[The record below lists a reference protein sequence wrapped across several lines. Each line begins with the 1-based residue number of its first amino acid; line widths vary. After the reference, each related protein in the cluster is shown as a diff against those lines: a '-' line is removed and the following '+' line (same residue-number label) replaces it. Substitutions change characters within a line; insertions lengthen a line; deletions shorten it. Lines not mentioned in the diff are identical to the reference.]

1 MPPRLT
7 TRRAMDHNKSGMLQS
22 QKPVL
27 RQEQQLRMT
36 PQLYQAIRIMALPLA
51 ELRTTIEE
59 ELERNPALEEVE
71 DRSTVSLDDTG
82 RRRGEEEEYFEA
94 TSDSGYIEEQA
105 GEDREDSKRRFIEG
119 VVSRPET
126 LHDHLLWQL
135 RLQPIS
141 PEEFRIGELLIRNL
155 NENGF
160 HIEPLEALLPPESL
174 PAAEKIMKLI
184 QGFDPV
190 GTCTKD
196 YRESLLVQI
205 ANHPE
210 AVPGAYEVVAEH
222 LEALE
227 REKYKEIARKL
238 HRSVAEVQRIKRF
251 LHELDPMPG
260 RNFSGEQPRFVVPD
274 VMLKVQEGEFVIVL
288 NDEDIPVLGVNPFYE
303 TLAADKKQLKEKKLK
318 SFVNSSLQEARWF
331 IRSVR
336 QRNETLAKTCKAIV
350 EFQREFFRRG
360 PKYLVPL
367 ALKDIA
373 KEIGVHEATVSR
385 VTNGKYIQTEWGI
398 FELKHFFS
406 SSVAGSAPGGGHFSK
421 EGVKEM
427 IKEIVQAEQGKSA
440 LTDQK
445 IGELLAEKGVKIARR
460 TIAKYRKEL
469 DIMSSHRR

>member
-1 MPPRLT
+1 
-7 TRRAMDHNKSGMLQS
+7 MLQS

-36 PQLYQAIRIMALPLA
+36 PQLYQAIRIMALPLV
-51 ELRTTIEE
+51 ELRTTIEQ
-59 ELERNPALEEVE
+59 ELERNPALEVVE
-71 DRSTVSLDDTG
+71 DRSVLSLNEAD
-82 RRRGEEEEYFEA
+82 RRQGEETEYFED
-94 TSDSGYIEEQA
+94 TSDSGYIREHG

-119 VVSRPET
+119 VVSRPES

-135 RLQPIS
+135 RLERLS
-141 PEEFRIGELLIRNL
+141 PEEFQAGELLIRNL
-155 NENGF
+155 NDNGF
-160 HIEPLEALLPPESL
+160 HIEPLEALFPPEAL
-174 PAAEKIMKLI
+174 PMARKVMALI
-184 QGFDPV
+184 QAFDPV
-190 GTCTKD
+190 GTCTGD

-205 ANHPE
+205 ANHPA
-210 AVPGAYEVVAEH
+210 AVPGAYEVVESH

-238 HRSVAEVQRIKRF
+238 HIGVAEVQRIKGF

-260 RNFSGEQPRFVVPD
+260 RRYSSEQPRYVVPD
-274 VMLKVQEGEFVIVL
+274 IRIKVQDGELHIIL
-288 NDEDIPVLGVNPFYE
+288 NDEDIPVLGVNSFYE
-303 TLAADKKQLKEKKLK
+303 SLAKDKQQQLKQKKLK

-336 QRNETLAKTCKAIV
+336 QRNETLIKTCRAIV
-350 EFQREFFRRG
+350 EFQREFFRKG

-385 VTNGKYIQTEWGI
+385 VTSGKYIQTEWGI

-406 SSVAGSAPGGGHFSK
+406 NSVAGSAPGGGRFSK

-427 IKEIVQAEQGKSA
+427 VKEIVRGEAGR
-440 LTDQK
+440 LTDEK
-445 IGELLAEKGVKIARR
+445 IVAALAEKGVKIARR

-469 DIMSSHRR
+469 DIMSSHHR

>member
-1 MPPRLT
+1 
-7 TRRAMDHNKSGMLQS
+7 MLQS

-51 ELRTTIEE
+51 ELRTTIEL
-59 ELERNPALEEVE
+59 ELERNPALEVVE
-71 DRSTVSLDDTG
+71 DRSVLSLNEAD
-82 RRRGEEEEYFEA
+82 RRQGEETEYFED
-94 TSDSGYIEEQA
+94 TSDSGYIREHS

-135 RLQPIS
+135 RLEHLS
-141 PEEFRIGELLIRNL
+141 PEEFQAGELLIRNL

-160 HIEPLEALLPPESL
+160 HLEPLEALFPAEAL
-174 PAAEKIMKLI
+174 PAARKVKALI
-184 QGFDPV
+184 QTFDPV

-196 YRESLLVQI
+196 YHESLLVQI
-205 ANHPE
+205 ANHPA
-210 AVPGAYEVVAEH
+210 AVPGAYEVVEHH

-238 HRSVAEVQRIKRF
+238 HIGVPEVEAIKRF

-260 RNFSGEQPRFVVPD
+260 RRFSGEQPRYVVPD
-274 VMLKVQEGEFVIVL
+274 IRIKVQDGELHILL
-288 NDEDIPVLGVNPFYE
+288 NDEDIPVLGVNSFYE
-303 TLAADKKQLKEKKLK
+303 SLTKDKEQQKQKKLK

-336 QRNETLAKTCKAIV
+336 QRNETLIKTCRAIV
-350 EFQREFFRRG
+350 DFQREFFRKG
-360 PKYLVPL
+360 PKYLIPL

-385 VTNGKYIQTEWGI
+385 VTSGKYIQTEWGI

-406 SSVAGSAPGGGHFSK
+406 NSVAGSAPGGGRFSK

-427 IKEIVQAEQGKSA
+427 IKEIVHGEAGK
-440 LTDQK
+440 LTDEK
-445 IGELLAEKGVKIARR
+445 IVAALAEKGVKIARR

-469 DIMSSHRR
+469 DIMSSHHR

>member
-1 MPPRLT
+1 
-7 TRRAMDHNKSGMLQS
+7 MLQS

-51 ELRTTIEE
+51 ELRTTIEL
-59 ELERNPALEEVE
+59 ELERNPALEVVE
-71 DRSTVSLDDTG
+71 DRSVLSLNEAD
-82 RRRGEEEEYFEA
+82 RRQGEETEYFED
-94 TSDSGYIEEQA
+94 TSDSGYIREHS

-135 RLQPIS
+135 RLERLS
-141 PEEFRIGELLIRNL
+141 PEEFQAGELLIRNL

-160 HIEPLEALLPPESL
+160 HLEPLEALFPAEAL
-174 PAAEKIMKLI
+174 PAARKVKALI
-184 QGFDPV
+184 QTFDPV

-196 YRESLLVQI
+196 YHESLLVQI
-205 ANHPE
+205 ANHPA
-210 AVPGAYEVVAEH
+210 AVPGAYEVVEHH

-238 HRSVAEVQRIKRF
+238 HIGVPEVEAIKRF

-260 RNFSGEQPRFVVPD
+260 RRFSGEQPRYVVPD
-274 VMLKVQEGEFVIVL
+274 IRIKVQDGELHILL
-288 NDEDIPVLGVNPFYE
+288 NDEDIPVLGVNSFYE
-303 TLAADKKQLKEKKLK
+303 SLAKDKEQQKQKKLK

-336 QRNETLAKTCKAIV
+336 QRNETLIKTCRAIV
-350 EFQREFFRRG
+350 DFQREFFRKG
-360 PKYLVPL
+360 PKYLIPL

-385 VTNGKYIQTEWGI
+385 VTSGKYIQTEWGI

-406 SSVAGSAPGGGHFSK
+406 NSVAGSAPGGGRFSK

-427 IKEIVQAEQGKSA
+427 IKEIVHGEAGK
-440 LTDQK
+440 LTDEK
-445 IGELLAEKGVKIARR
+445 IVAALAEKGVKIARR

-469 DIMSSHRR
+469 DIMSSHHR